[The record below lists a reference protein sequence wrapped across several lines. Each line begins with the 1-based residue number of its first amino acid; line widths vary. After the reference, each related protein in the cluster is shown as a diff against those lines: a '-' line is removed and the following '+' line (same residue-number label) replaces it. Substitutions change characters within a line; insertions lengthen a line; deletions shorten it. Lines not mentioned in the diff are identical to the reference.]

1 MIMSV
6 DAQPAQGSYQH
17 YTIEKSVYKDD
28 VIEYDVEEIISQSD
42 SDIIIR
48 QYVPNIDD
56 FPPAFVFK
64 NRFQKLQHAGL
75 EAYSNCT
82 NLHKISNSSFVVLCR
97 DSSLKY
103 LSIDFER
110 DRLLLNGTFNFIDT
124 SSKAIL
130 SFYSDKTSNCLF
142 ILSEVLLDSAGSP
155 EQKHELI
162 K

>member
-1 MIMSV
+1 LMISTISSLVSCIMMIMSV

-82 NLHKISNSSFVVLCR
+82 NLHKISNSSFVVLCTKMKFPPTLR
-97 DSSLKY
+97 Y
-103 LSIDFER
+103 LQ
-110 DRLLLNGTFNFIDT
+110 FI
-124 SSKAIL
+124 SM
-130 SFYSDKTSNCLF
+130 
-142 ILSEVLLDSAGSP
+142 
-155 EQKHELI
+155 
-162 K
+162 